1 MVKTPE
7 DVFEI
12 IKKECAFDG
21 VFSQDNKYDVI
32 DPLQDCA
39 DLADTDWTWDDGASK
54 LVLIFKN
61 LNFVIKIP
69 FTGSIDP
76 CGDCYDHCED
86 CEEKSTSRCDCCPY
100 HYNCYGDADNNYYD
114 FQGADWGGKQLARNW
129 DYCEAEAY
137 LYETAKE
144 EGVDVCFA
152 GTELLGFVDG
162 HPIYWQAKAQIY
174 NDYYTSTNKDHTR
187 EEKVN
192 TEEACRRINGWCFNV
207 DWLCDFLTAYGDDMF
222 QQFMAFIKKYEIRD
236 LHTGNVGYI
245 DGAPVLVDY
254 SGYNEF

>member
-76 CGDCYDHCED
+76 SGDYYDHCED

-100 HYNCYGDADNNYYD
+100 HYNCYGDPDNNYYD
-114 FQGADWGGKQLARNW
+114 FHGADWGGKQLGRNW

-137 LYETAKE
+137 LY
-144 EGVDVCFA
+144 
-152 GTELLGFVDG
+152 
-162 HPIYWQAKAQIY
+162 KAATM
-174 NDYYTSTNKDHTR
+174 NF
-187 EEKVN
+187 EM
-192 TEEACRRINGWCFNV
+192 CRK
-207 DWLCDFLTAYGDDMF
+207 
-222 QQFMAFIKKYEIRD
+222 IKCPE
-236 LHTGNVGYI
+236 
-245 DGAPVLVDY
+245 
-254 SGYNEF
+254 